1 MDSIKGLVR
10 SPGCLQVS
18 PLKRHSRA
26 LAWWNGRKT
35 RPCSPYK
42 PSKSLNLERTSWV
55 HTPTKYIKIL
65 FCGTRMVSPFFLK
78 EAVNWMNISLVG
90 TLQGCRS
97 TIHESSSCY
106 LLLEIPDYEWHWI
119 RIFPKWRSSPYSIS
133 RNPHAKEARY
143 AITAHGLEPP
153 YASLSCSRSKTCLLS
168 GWKTGCNNRWR
179 TPPLWHPDFDATCVF
194 DSSQSKWYMLL
205 HTMFWRPLIQLNQ
218 EPPWSFLGHRPLVT
232 GRIER
237 IHDGP
242 INQVQLRSTPKAL
255 GHSKWWPVKEGQE
268 VVLA

>member
-153 YASLSCSRSKTCLLS
+153 YACLSCSRSKTCLLS

-179 TPPLWHPDFDATCVF
+179 TSRSDICCYTRCFEDPSSNSIRNLPEAFLDTGLW
-194 DSSQSKWYMLL
+194 SQDGLKGSM
-205 HTMFWRPLIQLNQ
+205 MDPLNQ
-218 EPPWSFLGHRPLVT
+218 
-232 GRIER
+232 IKC
-237 IHDGP
+237 
-242 INQVQLRSTPKAL
+242 N
-255 GHSKWWPVKEGQE
+255 
-268 VVLA
+268 